1 MKLLLI
7 TAIKAF
13 EDDIKSI
20 LKKSEVKSYSYKDVI
35 GYRDPSELSMHA
47 NWFANDMNE
56 GEAILFY
63 AFVKKENVDLV
74 FDKVAV
80 FNDQQESSSS
90 IHLAVTNIEQSN

>member
-20 LKKSEVKSYSYKDVI
+20 LKKSGVKSYSYKDVI
-35 GYRDPSELSMHA
+35 GYRNPSELSS

-56 GEAILFY
+56 GESVLFY

-80 FNDQQESSSS
+80 FNNQQESSSS
-90 IHLAVTNIEQSN
+90 IHLAVTNIERSN